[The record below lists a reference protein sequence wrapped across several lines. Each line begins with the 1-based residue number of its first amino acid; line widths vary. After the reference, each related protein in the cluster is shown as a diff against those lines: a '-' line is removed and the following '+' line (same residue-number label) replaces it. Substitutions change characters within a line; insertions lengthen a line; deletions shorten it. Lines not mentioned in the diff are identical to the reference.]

1 MVWSA
6 DNQMHCRGV
15 LLVVESRGQLSSIAA
30 RAWKFKGYRDQ
41 LESQLERYYMST
53 MFELSGQSHTGP
65 VREHNE
71 DAIWFDAGRGV
82 AIIADGVGGHNA
94 GEVASRLTVETFAE
108 HTTKAWSNEMS
119 VADTKNL
126 MVDSLLAANK
136 IVRDTASESPDKYRM
151 ATTAVALCLGDGIY
165 GIANVGDSRAY
176 LLRPAEIHQITQ
188 DHTYVQG
195 FVESGEISK
204 AEARQHPER
213 GMINRCVGT
222 EANLEVDF
230 FHGYFEPGEHLLL
243 CSDGVHDLLEDQ
255 EILAIVSSRMSVDDM
270 CLEIIAKAI
279 AAGGYDNASLVIAK
293 QI

>member
-1 MVWSA
+1 
-6 DNQMHCRGV
+6 
-15 LLVVESRGQLSSIAA
+15 L
-30 RAWKFKGYRDQ
+30 
-41 LESQLERYYMST
+41 ST

-108 HTTKAWSNEMS
+108 HTTKTWSNEMS
-119 VADTKNL
+119 VADTKNM
-126 MVDSLLAANK
+126 MVDSLLSANK

-188 DHTYVQG
+188 DHSYVQDL
-195 FVESGEISK
+195 VESGEISK
-204 AEARQHPER
+204 TEARQHPER

-222 EANLEVDF
+222 EAHLEVDF
-230 FHGYFEPGEHLLL
+230 FHGHLEPCEHLML

-279 AAGGYDNASLVIAK
+279 AAGGYDNASVVIA
-293 QI
+293 QQG